1 MEFEFETR
9 AVHGGDDPTNSRLDK
24 RSVDYDSLDDE
35 MRVIDG
41 NNKQKL
47 EKSIASLEQGKYA
60 LCFPS
65 GMGATTS
72 ISMMVEDGDHV
83 VCFDSVYH
91 VGPIMC

>member
-9 AVHGGDDPTNSRLDK
+9 AVHGGDDPTNSRFDK

-47 EKSIASLEQGKYA
+47 EKS
-60 LCFPS
+60 
-65 GMGATTS
+65 
-72 ISMMVEDGDHV
+72 
-83 VCFDSVYH
+83 
-91 VGPIMC
+91 